1 MQIWFQN
8 RRMKAKRSKRVQD
21 KDSRQDA
28 SEESDTNE
36 LGDDSN
42 IDIKSPSLI
51 SEFQNQIQI
60 KLEEPENKNS

>member
-1 MQIWFQN
+1 
-8 RRMKAKRSKRVQD
+8 MKAKRSKRVQD